1 MTQSNKIHTFG
12 DNNISLQD
20 ITARD
25 INIITGK
32 DSNPEIIENKN
43 KIAETIV
50 ELLLQLADLSKDEFN
65 QDSELEIDDSNY
77 SDIAWDDLLESIEIG
92 NCVLFVG
99 QDISKD
105 ENGNSLHEDFFKSIS
120 GRKIEYDEKDSFFL
134 PGADKQIETKAL
146 SFYSKKFQQQNNT
159 AYELLHKLA
168 QIPFSLIVQ
177 ISPDDTM
184 QQIFEK
190 YNKNHEF
197 KFYKSNE
204 KQETEE
210 PTIENPVIYN
220 LLGNATNDGKYIYTH
235 EQFYKY
241 VNEEQEVK
249 IPIEIENKI
258 SDVPNYLFIG
268 IDFNKWY
275 NRLLMFTLNLYED
288 AEAYTFNTQKVD
300 GFIKNFIDKQF
311 NIIGVEQDYTGF
323 INLLVQKSKKA
334 GFFQSLT
341 NTFIENTLVI
351 ITEIKDK
358 SRKSDSLIEL
368 SDIEKELNIIAE
380 KITQVK

>member
-168 QIPFSLIVQ
+168 QIANRIVLLNYR
-177 ISPDDTM
+177 IL
-184 QQIFEK
+184 K
-190 YNKNHEF
+190 KN
-197 KFYKSNE
+197 
-204 KQETEE
+204 
-210 PTIENPVIYN
+210 
-220 LLGNATNDGKYIYTH
+220 
-235 EQFYKY
+235 
-241 VNEEQEVK
+241 
-249 IPIEIENKI
+249 
-258 SDVPNYLFIG
+258 
-268 IDFNKWY
+268 
-275 NRLLMFTLNLYED
+275 
-288 AEAYTFNTQKVD
+288 
-300 GFIKNFIDKQF
+300 
-311 NIIGVEQDYTGF
+311 
-323 INLLVQKSKKA
+323 
-334 GFFQSLT
+334 
-341 NTFIENTLVI
+341 
-351 ITEIKDK
+351 
-358 SRKSDSLIEL
+358 
-368 SDIEKELNIIAE
+368 
-380 KITQVK
+380 